1 MLTYQDL
8 LQVGGDD
15 TSRQLFVHD
24 VINNHKGTRLYR
36 MAEIADEYYRHRNRT
51 IRQYQKLLYTITGK
65 AVPDNYSANWK
76 IASKFFH
83 RFVLQEVQHLLGNGV
98 TWEDKNIDDKLG
110 KDFDTRLQELGKY
123 ALIGGV
129 AFGFFNLDHLE
140 SFKVTEFAPLYDE
153 EDGALKAG
161 VRFWQVSDNKP
172 LRATLYEMDGYTDY
186 IWSKDGERVLH
197 EKRPY
202 ILKIRSSEV
211 DGTEIY
217 DGENYPT
224 FPIVPLWGNPEHQ
237 SELVGLREGIDC
249 YDLIKSG
256 FANDLDDVSQIYWV
270 IQNAGG
276 MDDIDLAKFVERMK
290 VLKAAAVEDSGAK
303 AESHTV
309 EVPYASREA
318 LLNRIERDLYRDA
331 MALDTQNIAS
341 GATTATQILAS
352 YEPLNSK
359 CDNFEYCVNDFL
371 DNIMLLAGI
380 ENEEPS
386 FTRSMMVN
394 TQEEIQT
401 LISAATYL
409 GDEYVTRKILTLFGD
424 GDKAD
429 EMLEKMDE
437 EALERLSSGF
447 GDGNTGGTTPEGTE
461 GKEDGTGDPEEV

>member
-8 LQVGGDD
+8 LEVGEDD
-15 TSRQLFVHD
+15 TSRQLFVHN
-24 VINNHKGTRLYR
+24 VISNHKGTRLYR
-36 MAEIADEYYRHRNRT
+36 MAEIADEYYRHKNRT
-51 IRQYQKLLYTITGK
+51 IRQYQKLLYTITGR

-98 TWEDKNIDDKLG
+98 TWSEDSISDRLG

-123 ALIGGV
+123 ACIGGV

-140 SFKVTEFAPLYDE
+140 VFKVTEFAPLYDE

-202 ILKIRSSEV
+202 VLKIRSSEV

-256 FANDLDDVSQIYWV
+256 FANDLDDVSQIYWT

-276 MDDIDLAKFVERMK
+276 MDDVDLAKFVERMK
-290 VLKAAAVEDSGAK
+290 TLKAAAVEDSGAK

-318 LLNRIERDLYRDA
+318 LLSRIERDLYRDA

-341 GATTATQILAS
+341 GTTTATQILAS

-359 CDNFEYCVNDFL
+359 CDDFEYCVRDFL
-371 DNIMLLAGI
+371 DGVMLLAGI

-386 FTRSMMVN
+386 FTRSMVVN
-394 TQEEIQT
+394 VQEEIQT
-401 LISAATYL
+401 IMSAATYL
-409 GDEYVTRKILTLFGD
+409 GSEYVIRKILTLLGD

-429 EMLEKMDE
+429 DMINQMQE
-437 EALERLSSGF
+437 EALQRLSSGF
-447 GDGNTGGTTPEGTE
+447 GADSTGRTTPEGTE
-461 GKEDGTGDPEEV
+461 AKEEGTENPEEA

>member
-8 LQVGGDD
+8 KEVGMDEN
-15 TSRQLFVHD
+15 SRQLFVHN
-24 VINNHKGTRLYR
+24 VISNHKNTGLYKT
-36 MAEIADEYYRHRNRT
+36 AVIADEYYRKKNRT
-51 IRQYQKLLYTITGK
+51 IRMYQKLLYTITGK

-76 IASKFFH
+76 VASGFFN

-98 TWEDKNIDDKLG
+98 SWDDESTKDKLG

-123 ALIGGV
+123 ACVGGV

-140 SFKVTEFAPLYDE
+140 AFKVTEFAPLYDE
-153 EDGALKAG
+153 EDGGLKAG
-161 VRFWQVSDNKP
+161 VRFWQVSDDKP
-172 LRATLYEMDGYTDY
+172 LRATLYELDGYTDY
-186 IWSKDGERVLH
+186 LWSKDGGRVLH

-202 ILKIRSSEV
+202 ILNIRSSEI

-217 DGENYPT
+217 DGENYPS

-249 YDLIKSG
+249 YDMIKSG
-256 FANDLDDVSQIYWV
+256 FANDLDDISQIYWT

-290 VLKAAAVEDSGAK
+290 TLKAATVDDSGAK

-331 MALDTQNIAS
+331 MALDVQNIAS
-341 GATTATQILAS
+341 GAATATQILAA
-352 YEPLNSK
+352 YEPLDSK
-359 CDNFEYCVNDFL
+359 CDDFEFCVNDFL
-371 DNIMLLAGI
+371 NGILELAGI
-380 ENEEPS
+380 ENENPS
-386 FTRSMMVN
+386 FTRSRVVN
-394 TQEEIQT
+394 VQEGIQT

-409 GDEYVTRKILTLFGD
+409 ESEYVTRKILALLGD

-429 EMLEKMDE
+429 EMLREMDE

-447 GDGNTGGTTPEGTE
+447 GAGNTGESTINNPRAKEEGTE
-461 GKEDGTGDPEEV
+461 GLEEV

>member
-8 LQVGGDD
+8 LQVGEDD
-15 TSRQLFVHD
+15 TARQLFVHN
-24 VINNHKGTRLYR
+24 VINNHKGTRLYK
-36 MAEIADEYYRHRNRT
+36 MAVIADEYYKKRNRT

-76 IASKFFH
+76 VASGFFH

-98 TWEDKNIDDKLG
+98 TWKGKNMDDKLG
-110 KDFDTRLQELGKY
+110 EDFDTRLQELGKY
-123 ALIGGV
+123 ALVGGV

-140 SFKVTEFAPLYDE
+140 AFEVTEFAPLYDE
-153 EDGALKAG
+153 DDGALKAG

-186 IWSKDGERVLH
+186 IWSKDGERVLR

-202 ILKIRSSEV
+202 VLKIRSSEV

-217 DGENYPT
+217 DGENYPA

-256 FANDLDDVSQIYWV
+256 FANDLDDVSQIYWT

-276 MDDIDLAKFVERMK
+276 MDDVDLAKFVERMK
-290 VLKAAAVEDSGAK
+290 VLKAATVEDSGAK

-318 LLNRIERDLYRDA
+318 LLDRIERDLYKDA
-331 MALDTQNIAS
+331 MALDVQNIAS
-341 GATTATQILAS
+341 GATTATQILAA
-352 YEPLNSK
+352 YEPLDSK
-359 CDNFEYCVNDFL
+359 CDDLEFCVNDFL

-380 ENEEPS
+380 DGENPS
-386 FTRSMMVN
+386 FTRSRVVN
-394 TQEEIQT
+394 VQEEIQT
-401 LISAATYL
+401 VISAATYL
-409 GDEYVTRKILTLFGD
+409 GDEYVTRKILTLLGD

-429 EMLEKMDE
+429 DMIKKMQE
-437 EALERLSSGF
+437 EALDRLSSGF
-447 GDGNTGGTTPEGTE
+447 GDGNAGGTTPEGTE
-461 GKEDGTGDPEEV
+461 DKEDGTENPEEV